1 MTPGENQT
9 TADSG
14 GGIEIVRMPAVL
26 DLTTSEGVAA
36 LGCAAIA
43 RLARLVLLDLAALS
57 FCDARGLGAFVRIAN
72 QADAA
77 GCGFGLIAPRP
88 QVAKI
93 LRISGL
99 DSRIPVFATIDDALA
114 LRIVKVCGPKGHS
127 ATMNRA
133 PPADCT

>member
-1 MTPGENQT
+1 MSHGENQA
-9 TADSG
+9 TAGSG

-36 LGCAAIA
+36 QGCAAIA
-43 RLARLVLLDLAALS
+43 RLTRLVLLDLVGLS

-88 QVAKI
+88 LVAKI
-93 LRISGL
+93 LKISGL
-99 DSRIPVFATIDDALA
+99 DSRMPVFATAGDALA
-114 LRIVKVCGPKGHS
+114 LRTVIAG
-127 ATMNRA
+127 A
-133 PPADCT
+133 